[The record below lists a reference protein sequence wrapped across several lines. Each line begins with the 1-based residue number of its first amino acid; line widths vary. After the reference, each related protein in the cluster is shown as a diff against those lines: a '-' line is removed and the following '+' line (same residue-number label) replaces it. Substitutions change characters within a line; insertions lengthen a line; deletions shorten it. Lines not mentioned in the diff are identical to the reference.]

1 MPDEIPDSDE
11 NSDYEPAPRETPR
24 PLPQAGDTQRLPI
37 ASDRGL
43 DVNFDDFISQSQSAK
58 DGSSQLEQTKRST
71 ASTQKYLREALDNR
85 RQSVSSSYDGA
96 DDMESGAKVSMQP
109 REATGQR
116 KRAHSEVDT
125 GHNHS
130 GPSQSRN
137 KRTNTYGSSSR
148 LLVLSQGLER
158 YHEAVESAD
167 TKQMAFPSAS
177 NERLSSRAP
186 GQEDDDEDIVPR
198 ARNRARRVVSLLDDT
213 VSDARKILS
222 TTNSSIG
229 GYQSI
234 NMNFRGSASG
244 LDINANPFGSL
255 SQISVDADAEN
266 TVEQQRAELSSTVPL
281 SASPRQPGRD
291 AFNPLT
297 DSGLAPHPTADTE
310 ISVDPSVLTFEQP
323 AETQKLTSPI
333 AISAIQRSMNT
344 LTTASSL
351 NPDDTGEDLSTNLV
365 SDIGAHTESERT
377 TKGRGSKSGAPR
389 KASIRSTHD
398 ELPEQEDLQG
408 LAVGLPKEQYKPRP
422 SKSRGGT
429 VEPDHE
435 SQQDH
440 DELPP
445 TKKQGRK
452 KSIKSASKA
461 AEQSSP
467 AKLPTSELNL
477 SDEAIIGL
485 PRENY
490 QPRPTRRRSR
500 MVVEEDAGI
509 VAEVEARSQQSPSI
523 DVQSQQSNTI
533 QVKVPTPTQKTKK
546 GKKAKVK
553 RAKTSAAGLLKKS
566 APMISDGEEDVV
578 WMDTKPAK
586 VKLDLPPDPLAGKG
600 VKEEDPAADEMTVD
614 QKQSSQ
620 RAEKHHVEAMEAS
633 HVPRKTLTVEIP
645 ARAEKEISS
654 PKKRGRKRKQT
665 AEVIE
670 DEEPDVEAEVEAQP
684 SISTPINQHP
694 SSQNST
700 RESTILQ
707 EKNTSTLLPPTPAA
721 AKEATPSPTKPTSS
735 KPVKITHSPI
745 NPTGGKVLFR
755 VGLSRRSAIPPL
767 LKIVKPPA
775 KQQAEKENF
784 DEDGKPVDLVAE
796 TMRKWREMGALD

>member
-11 NSDYEPAPRETPR
+11 ESDYEPAQRETLGQ
-24 PLPQAGDTQRLPI
+24 LPQADGTQHLPI
-37 ASDRGL
+37 ASYRGL
-43 DVNFDDFISQSQSAK
+43 DVNFNDFISQSQSAK

-71 ASTQKYLREALDNR
+71 ASTQKHLREALDNR
-85 RQSVSSSYDGA
+85 RQSVGSSYDGA
-96 DDMESGAKVSMQP
+96 DDMESGAKVVMKP

-130 GPSQSRN
+130 GSSQSRN
-137 KRTNTYGSSSR
+137 KRTMTYGSSSR
-148 LLVLSQGLER
+148 ILASSKGLER

-177 NERLSSRAP
+177 NGLLSSRAP
-186 GQEDDDEDIVPR
+186 GREDEDEDIVPR

-213 VSDARKILS
+213 ISDARKILS

-234 NMNFRGSASG
+234 NMNFRGSTSG

-255 SQISVDADAEN
+255 SQNSLDADGEKK
-266 TVEQQRAELSSTVPL
+266 VEQQRAELSSTVPL
-281 SASPRQPGRD
+281 SASPQPPSGD
-291 AFNPLT
+291 AITSLT
-297 DSGLAPHPTADTE
+297 DLGLEPQPITDTE
-310 ISVDPSVLTFEQP
+310 ISVDPSVLGLEQP
-323 AETQKLTSPI
+323 TETQMLTSPI
-333 AISAIQRSMNT
+333 PTSAIQRSMNT
-344 LTTASSL
+344 FTTASSL
-351 NPDDTGEDLSTNLV
+351 NPDGTGGDHSTNLV
-365 SDIGAHTESERT
+365 SDIASRTESEKA
-377 TKGRGSKSGAPR
+377 TKGRGSKSGASR

-398 ELPEQEDLQG
+398 ELPEQEDLEE
-408 LAVGLPKEQYKPRP
+408 LAVGLPKEQYKLRP
-422 SKSRGGT
+422 SKSCGST
-429 VEPDHE
+429 VEPDHQ

-445 TKKQGRK
+445 TEKKGRK

-467 AKLPTSELNL
+467 AKMPTSELNL

-485 PRENY
+485 RRENY
-490 QPRPTRRRSR
+490 KPRPSRRRSR

-509 VAEVEARSQQSPSI
+509 VAEVKARSQQSPSI

-533 QVKVPTPTQKTKK
+533 QVEVNTPTQKTKK

-553 RAKTSAAGLLKKS
+553 RAKTTAAGLLKKS

-600 VKEEDPAADEMTVD
+600 VKEEDPAADEIAVD

-620 RAEKHHVEAMEAS
+620 QAEMHHVEAMEAS
-633 HVPRKTLTVEIP
+633 NVPPKTLTVEIP

-684 SISTPINQHP
+684 SISTPINHHP

-707 EKNTSTLLPPTPAA
+707 DKNTNTLLPPTPAA

-735 KPVKITHSPI
+735 KPVKLTHSPI

-767 LKIVKPPA
+767 LKIVKPPV

>member
-11 NSDYEPAPRETPR
+11 ESDYEPAQRETPR
-24 PLPQAGDTQRLPI
+24 PPPQADETQHLPI
-37 ASDRGL
+37 VGDRGL
-43 DVNFDDFISQSQSAK
+43 DMNFDDFISQSQSAK

-71 ASTQKYLREALDNR
+71 GSTQKHLREALDNR
-85 RQSVSSSYDGA
+85 RQSASSSYDGA

-109 REATGQR
+109 CEATEQR
-116 KRAHSEVDT
+116 KRVLSEVDT

-130 GPSQSRN
+130 GSSQSRN
-137 KRTNTYGSSSR
+137 KRTKTYGSSSR
-148 LLVLSQGLER
+148 RLASNQGSEG

-167 TKQMAFPSAS
+167 AKQMAFQSAS
-177 NERLSSRAP
+177 NAGLSSR
-186 GQEDDDEDIVPR
+186 GLGKEDDDEDIVPR

-213 VSDARKILS
+213 ISDARKILS

-234 NMNFRGSASG
+234 NMNFRGSTSG

-266 TVEQQRAELSSTVPL
+266 TVEQQRAELPSTVPL
-281 SASPRQPGRD
+281 SASPRRLGRD
-291 AFNPLT
+291 AISPLT
-297 DSGLAPHPTADTE
+297 SSGFAPQPLTDTE
-310 ISVDPSVLTFEQP
+310 ISVDPSVLSLEQLT
-323 AETQKLTSPI
+323 ETQMLTSPI

-344 LTTASSL
+344 FTTALSP
-351 NPDDTGEDLSTNLV
+351 NPDDTVEDLSKNLV
-365 SDIGAHTESERT
+365 SDIAARTGSERA
-377 TKGRGSKSGAPR
+377 TKGRCSKSGVPR
-389 KASIRSTHD
+389 KSSIRSTHD
-398 ELPEQEDLQG
+398 DQPEQEDLEE

-429 VEPDHE
+429 VEPDHQ

-440 DELPP
+440 DDLPP
-445 TKKQGRK
+445 TKKKERK
-452 KSIKSASKA
+452 KSIRSASKA
-461 AEQSSP
+461 AEQSLP
-467 AKLPTSELNL
+467 AKLPTSGLNL

-485 PRENY
+485 PKENY
-490 QPRPTRRRSR
+490 KPRPSRRRSR

-509 VAEVEARSQQSPSI
+509 MAEAEPRSQQSPSI

-533 QVKVPTPTQKTKK
+533 QVEVPPPTQNTKMA
-546 GKKAKVK
+546 KKAKVK

-600 VKEEDPAADEMTVD
+600 VKEEDPAADEITVN

-620 RAEKHHVEAMEAS
+620 QAKRHHVEAMEAS
-633 HVPRKTLTVEIP
+633 HLPRKTLTVEIP

-670 DEEPDVEAEVEAQP
+670 DEEPDVEAEVEAEP
-684 SISTPINQHP
+684 STSTPVNQHP

-700 RESTILQ
+700 RKYTVLQ
-707 EKNTSTLLPPTPAA
+707 EKNTNTLLPPTPAA
-721 AKEATPSPTKPTSS
+721 ANEATYSPTKPTSS
-735 KPVKITHSPI
+735 KPAKITHSPI
-745 NPTGGKVLFR
+745 NPTGGKVLYR
-755 VGLSRRSAIPPL
+755 VGLSRRSTIPPL
-767 LKIVKPPA
+767 LKIVKPPV